1 MKEHFLN
8 DSGYYPYGDYDYV
21 EVGKEYVEQENYD
34 KSFFEVLSYLKDDK
48 EKVKEFLNDIIFVE
62 QIENNNLVHKDNF
75 FLAKELFEKEYN
87 EKFYNI
93 EQGLGFDEYKFN
105 TLTLDEK
112 EFDNLYENIANGDF
126 SSLEI
131 YKREID
137 YKKNY
142 SNDYNENSIFQI
154 KDSVILNEEELEN
167 TFRLKDAT
175 EALFEGINLL
185 KKEKNIE
192 VEFNLRNADD
202 GTNFYLVSK
211 IDDGYKEKTEFEINS
226 NDLGLYFDKSFKF
239 LALNEIN
246 ISKDLRVSGFSTYEE
261 DKEKYNTLEKINLAG
276 FYDIENYKVSRID
289 YENLDNM
296 EVKSLTISSSNSNE
310 EINLTIIDKEN
321 NQNNITLE
329 QGFDSEIRE
338 KTYNIVG
345 SLIGSENFSKIYT
358 EIKEDLKEYEK
369 EKAKE
374 KNVEKKVEIEK

>member
-21 EVGKEYVEQENYD
+21 EVGKEYIEQENYD

-93 EQGLGFDEYKFN
+93 EQGIGFDEYKFN

-185 KKEKNIE
+185 EKEKNIE

-202 GTNFYLVSK
+202 GSNFYLVSK

-239 LALNEIN
+239 LALNDIN
-246 ISKDLRVSGFSTYEE
+246 IASDLKVSGFSTYEE
-261 DKEKYNTLEKINLAG
+261 DKEKYNTLEKINTSG

-310 EINLTIIDKEN
+310 AINLTIIDKEN

-369 EKAKE
+369 EKSKD
-374 KNVEKKVEIEK
+374 KEIEY

>member
-1 MKEHFLN
+1 MLEMKEHFLN

-202 GTNFYLVSK
+202 GSNFYLVSK

-246 ISKDLRVSGFSTYEE
+246 IASDLKVSGFSTYEE
-261 DKEKYNTLEKINLAG
+261 DKEKYNTLEKINTSG

-329 QGFDSEIRE
+329 QGFDREIRE

-358 EIKEDLKEYEK
+358 EIKEDLKEIEK
-369 EKAKE
+369 EKSKDKE
-374 KNVEKKVEIEK
+374 KEY

>member
-93 EQGLGFDEYKFN
+93 EQGIGFDEYKFN

-192 VEFNLRNADD
+192 VEFDLRNADD

-239 LALNEIN
+239 LTLNDIN
-246 ISKDLRVSGFSTYEE
+246 IVSDLKVSGFSTYEE

-310 EINLTIIDKEN
+310 EIKLTIIDKEN

-329 QGFDSEIRE
+329 QGFDREIRE

-358 EIKEDLKEYEK
+358 EIKEDLKEHEK
-369 EKAKE
+369 EKSKD
-374 KNVEKKVEIEK
+374 KDIEY

>member
-369 EKAKE
+369 EKSKD
-374 KNVEKKVEIEK
+374 KEIEY

>member
-21 EVGKEYVEQENYD
+21 EVGKEYIEQENYD

-93 EQGLGFDEYKFN
+93 EQGIGFDEYKFN

-202 GTNFYLVSK
+202 GSNFYLVSK

-246 ISKDLRVSGFSTYEE
+246 IASDLQVSGFSTYEE

-358 EIKEDLKEYEK
+358 EIKEDLKKYEK
-369 EKAKE
+369 EKSKD
-374 KNVEKKVEIEK
+374 KEIEY

>member
-21 EVGKEYVEQENYD
+21 EVSKEYIEQENYD

-93 EQGLGFDEYKFN
+93 EQGIGFDEYKFN

-175 EALFEGINLL
+175 EALFKGINLL
-185 KKEKNIE
+185 EKEKNIE

-202 GTNFYLVSK
+202 GSNFYLVSK

-239 LALNEIN
+239 LALNDIN
-246 ISKDLRVSGFSTYEE
+246 IASDLKVSGFSTYEE
-261 DKEKYNTLEKINLAG
+261 DKEKYNTLEKINTSG

-369 EKAKE
+369 EKSKD
-374 KNVEKKVEIEK
+374 KEIEY

>member
-21 EVGKEYVEQENYD
+21 EVGKEYIEQENYD

-93 EQGLGFDEYKFN
+93 EQGIGFDEYKFN

-202 GTNFYLVSK
+202 GSNFYLVSK

-246 ISKDLRVSGFSTYEE
+246 IASDLKVSGFSTYQE
-261 DKEKYNTLEKINLAG
+261 DKEKYNTLEKINTSG

-289 YENLDNM
+289 YENLDNT
-296 EVKSLTISSSNSNE
+296 EVKSLTISSSNSSE
-310 EINLTIIDKEN
+310 EINLTITNKEN

-329 QGFDSEIRE
+329 QGFNSEIRN

-358 EIKEDLKEYEK
+358 EIKEDLKEIEK
-369 EKAKE
+369 EKSKD
-374 KNVEKKVEIEK
+374 KEIEY

>member
-21 EVGKEYVEQENYD
+21 EVGKEYIEQENYD

-87 EKFYNI
+87 EKFNNI
-93 EQGLGFDEYKFN
+93 EQGVGFDEYKFN

-202 GTNFYLVSK
+202 GSNFYLVSK

-246 ISKDLRVSGFSTYEE
+246 IASDLKVSGFSTYEE
-261 DKEKYNTLEKINLAG
+261 DKEKYNTLEKINTSG

-358 EIKEDLKEYEK
+358 EIKEDLKEIEK
-369 EKAKE
+369 EKSKD
-374 KNVEKKVEIEK
+374 KEIEY

>member
-21 EVGKEYVEQENYD
+21 EVDKKYIEQENYD

-62 QIENNNLVHKDNF
+62 QIENNNLIHKDNF

-87 EKFYNI
+87 EKFDNI
-93 EQGLGFDEYKFN
+93 EQGVGFDGYKFN
-105 TLTLDEK
+105 TLTLNEK

-202 GTNFYLVSK
+202 GSNFYLVSK

-239 LALNEIN
+239 LALNDIN
-246 ISKDLRVSGFSTYEE
+246 IASDLQVSGFSTYEE

-296 EVKSLTISSSNSNE
+296 EVKSLTISSLNSNE

-358 EIKEDLKEYEK
+358 EIKEDLKEREK
-369 EKAKE
+369 EKSKD
-374 KNVEKKVEIEK
+374 KEIEY

>member
-21 EVGKEYVEQENYD
+21 EVGKEYIEQENYD
-34 KSFFEVLSYLKDDK
+34 KSFFEVLSYLKNDK

-62 QIENNNLVHKDNF
+62 QIENNDLVHKDNF

-87 EKFYNI
+87 EKFNNI
-93 EQGLGFDEYKFN
+93 EQGVGFDGYKFN
-105 TLTLDEK
+105 TLTLNEK

-211 IDDGYKEKTEFEINS
+211 IDDGYK
-226 NDLGLYFDKSFKF
+226 G
-239 LALNEIN
+239 
-246 ISKDLRVSGFSTYEE
+246 
-261 DKEKYNTLEKINLAG
+261 
-276 FYDIENYKVSRID
+276 
-289 YENLDNM
+289 
-296 EVKSLTISSSNSNE
+296 
-310 EINLTIIDKEN
+310 
-321 NQNNITLE
+321 
-329 QGFDSEIRE
+329 
-338 KTYNIVG
+338 
-345 SLIGSENFSKIYT
+345 
-358 EIKEDLKEYEK
+358 
-369 EKAKE
+369 
-374 KNVEKKVEIEK
+374 KN

>member
-62 QIENNNLVHKDNF
+62 QIENNNLIHKDNF

-87 EKFYNI
+87 EKFDNI
-93 EQGLGFDEYKFN
+93 EQGVGFDGYKFN
-105 TLTLDEK
+105 TLTLNEK

-202 GTNFYLVSK
+202 GSNFYLVSK

-239 LALNEIN
+239 LALNDIN
-246 ISKDLRVSGFSTYEE
+246 IASDLQVSGFSTYEE

-289 YENLDNM
+289 YVNLDNM

-358 EIKEDLKEYEK
+358 EIKEDLKEREK
-369 EKAKE
+369 EKSKD
-374 KNVEKKVEIEK
+374 KEIEY

>member
-21 EVGKEYVEQENYD
+21 EVGKEYIEQENYD

-202 GTNFYLVSK
+202 GSNFYLVSK

-246 ISKDLRVSGFSTYEE
+246 IASDLKVSGFSTYEE
-261 DKEKYNTLEKINLAG
+261 DKEKYNTLEKINTSG

-358 EIKEDLKEYEK
+358 EIKEDLKEIEK
-369 EKAKE
+369 EKSKD
-374 KNVEKKVEIEK
+374 KEIEY

>member
-48 EKVKEFLNDIIFVE
+48 EKVKEFLKDIIFVE

-93 EQGLGFDEYKFN
+93 EQGIGFDEYKFN
-105 TLTLDEK
+105 TLILDEK

-192 VEFNLRNADD
+192 VEFDLRNADD

-239 LALNEIN
+239 LTLNDIN
-246 ISKDLRVSGFSTYEE
+246 IVSDLKVSGFSTYEE

-310 EINLTIIDKEN
+310 EIKLTIIDKEN

-329 QGFDSEIRE
+329 QGFDREIRE

-369 EKAKE
+369 EKSKD
-374 KNVEKKVEIEK
+374 KDIEY

>member
-1 MKEHFLN
+1 MKEHFFN
-8 DSGYYPYGDYDYV
+8 DSGYYPYGDYDYS
-21 EVGKEYVEQENYD
+21 EVSKEYVEQENYD

-87 EKFYNI
+87 EKFNNI
-93 EQGLGFDEYKFN
+93 EQGVGFDEYKFN

-202 GTNFYLVSK
+202 GSNFYLVSK

-246 ISKDLRVSGFSTYEE
+246 IASDLKVSGFSTYQE
-261 DKEKYNTLEKINLAG
+261 DKEKYNTLEKINTSG

-358 EIKEDLKEYEK
+358 EIKEDLKEIEK
-369 EKAKE
+369 EKS
-374 KNVEKKVEIEK
+374 KNKEIEY

>member
-21 EVGKEYVEQENYD
+21 EVGKEYIEQENYD

-93 EQGLGFDEYKFN
+93 EQGIGFDEYKFN

-185 KKEKNIE
+185 EKEKNIE

-202 GTNFYLVSK
+202 GSNFYLVSK

-239 LALNEIN
+239 LALNDIN
-246 ISKDLRVSGFSTYEE
+246 IASDLKVSGFSTYEE
-261 DKEKYNTLEKINLAG
+261 DKEKYNTLEKINTSG

-369 EKAKE
+369 EKSKD
-374 KNVEKKVEIEK
+374 KEIEY

>member
-93 EQGLGFDEYKFN
+93 ERGLGFDEYKFN

-296 EVKSLTISSSNSNE
+296 KVKSLTISSSNSNE

-369 EKAKE
+369 EKSKD
-374 KNVEKKVEIEK
+374 KEIEY

>member
-21 EVGKEYVEQENYD
+21 EVDKKYIEQENYD

-62 QIENNNLVHKDNF
+62 QIENNNLIHKDNF

-87 EKFYNI
+87 EKFDNI
-93 EQGLGFDEYKFN
+93 EQGVGFDGYKFN
-105 TLTLDEK
+105 TLTLNEK

-167 TFRLKDAT
+167 IFRLKDAT

-202 GTNFYLVSK
+202 GSNFYLVSK

-239 LALNEIN
+239 LALNDIN
-246 ISKDLRVSGFSTYEE
+246 IASDLQVSGFSTYEE

-358 EIKEDLKEYEK
+358 EIKEDLKEREK
-369 EKAKE
+369 EKSKD
-374 KNVEKKVEIEK
+374 KEIEY